1 LRSDVAR
8 SNTIPQSK
16 STVGKPLLEA
26 LYIQPVKRQVL
37 IKKID
42 VFFINFVQS
51 VKIMKI
57 SRKRILLSR
66 KLRLEA
72 TSDRNNA
79 VLSAKIATS
88 RAIRSSRALDL
99 SIKSINQG
107 NLVELQ
113 PDGKVVIL
121 KKIDKIKPKKDGLVK
136 GMSICLK

>member
-1 LRSDVAR
+1 
-8 SNTIPQSK
+8 
-16 STVGKPLLEA
+16 
-26 LYIQPVKRQVL
+26 
-37 IKKID
+37 
-42 VFFINFVQS
+42 
-51 VKIMKI
+51 M
-57 SRKRILLSR
+57 SR
-66 KLRLEA
+66 KLGLEA

-99 SIKSINQG
+99 SIKCINQG

-121 KKIDKIKPKKDGLVK
+121 KKIDKIKPKKDGLMK